1 MVSTKFE
8 DGGTETWVRE
18 YEVDEEA
25 EMLREVW
32 RFGEGEGLYGA
43 TEGEALVLPSGNVL
57 HNYGGLPIV
66 REATREGEVVWEA
79 GYTGAGGIH
88 RSSPL
93 TLEDLYNLRD

>member
-1 MVSTKFE
+1 M
-8 DGGTETWVRE
+8 
-18 YEVDEEA
+18 A
-25 EMLREVW
+25 AI
-32 RFGEGEGLYGA
+32 RFPPGYPAHEKLVLESLQVTGA

-79 GYTGAGGIH
+79 GYMGASAIH